1 MAQFGRP
8 NSDITTTNW
17 STSSGSG
24 TLASHIDETTFSDT
38 DYILTTTD
46 DASCEV
52 ALSSVTDPAVSTGH
66 IVRWRWRV
74 ANAGGGG
81 ERGGAFLVQG
91 ATTKA
96 TLATS
101 YNLNRTAYDAMS
113 YTLTGTEADSIT
125 DYSDLRLRFT
135 AEILGASEELR
146 VSWAEME
153 VPDAGATFTQS
164 VSGTL
169 SFAGSATKQ
178 TGKMPAGALS
188 FGGALIKRTD
198 KILAGALTFGGAL
211 VKQTGKMLS
220 GAVSFAGDLAAQ
232 LITAGKGLPIIAAAK
247 RFIHTRF

>member
-96 TLATS
+96 TLATA
-101 YNLNRTAYDAMS
+101 YGLNRTAYDAMS
-113 YTLTGTEADSIT
+113 YTLTGTVIAPNDSANSFFIDIDSDPANST
-125 DYSDLRLRFT
+125 PRIWDILPFSSTYSPRV
-135 AEILGASEELR
+135 
-146 VSWAEME
+146 VSWR
-153 VPDAGATFTQS
+153 G
-164 VSGTL
+164 SGTYDRDE
-169 SFAGSATKQ
+169 FNPKW
-178 TGKMPAGALS
+178 
-188 FGGALIKRTD
+188 F
-198 KILAGALTFGGAL
+198 
-211 VKQTGKMLS
+211 
-220 GAVSFAGDLAAQ
+220 DLAAG
-232 LITAGKGLPIIAAAK
+232 T
-247 RFIHTRF
+247 HTLYLRAR